1 MRRVFLAT
9 MLVMFLAPAHAAGQS
24 HLLVVSGLGG
34 EARYT
39 EWFTE
44 WGATLVDAAEESY
57 GMPAANVTFLAERT
71 ELDPE
76 RIDGRSTK
84 AEIEAAFRALAA
96 RSRPGETVVVVLM
109 GHGAVGGAGP
119 RVNLPGPDL
128 TATEWAAQLDRLD
141 GRRVAFV
148 NTASSSGAF
157 LEAVAAPERVV
168 VTATKSGMERNEA
181 VFGRHFAAAFAGDGA
196 DTDKDGRVS
205 LLEAFVYARAET
217 AREYEDDNKL
227 LTEHAVLD
235 DDGDGKGA
243 EAFTPDG
250 EGRLASILF
259 LGDPAAARAGADAP
273 PELRAALERK
283 RVLEGQLAE
292 LRARRASMDPAAYQA
307 ALEDVLVGIAEVDE
321 EIRRL
326 GGGG

>member
-1 MRRVFLAT
+1 MRRIFLTA
-9 MLVMFLAPAHAAGQS
+9 MLVTLMAPAHAAGQG

-39 EWFTE
+39 EWFRD
-44 WGATLVDAAEESY
+44 WGAALVDAAVERY
-57 GMPAANVTFLAERT
+57 GMPPENVTFLAEST
-71 ELDPE
+71 DLDPE
-76 RIDGRSTK
+76 RVSGRSTK
-84 AEIEAAFRALAA
+84 AEVEAAFETLAR
-96 RSRPGETVVVVLM
+96 RSRPGEAVFVVLM
-109 GHGAVGGAGP
+109 GHGAVGGQGA
-119 RVNLPGPDL
+119 RINLPGPDL
-128 TATEWAAQLDRLD
+128 TAVEWAALLDRLD

-235 DDGDGKGA
+235 DDGDGRGA
-243 EAFTPDG
+243 EEFTADG
-250 EGRLASILF
+250 EGRLARLLF
-259 LGDPAAARAGADAP
+259 LGDPAAARAGADAS
-273 PELRAALERK
+273 PELRAALGQK
-283 RVLEGQLAE
+283 RNLEGRLAE
-292 LRARRASMDPAAYQA
+292 LRARRESMDPAAYQA
-307 ALEDVLVGIAEVDE
+307 ALEDLLVAIAEVDE